1 MVVAIGLGKPGINAL
16 LVASQVVLSIVL
28 PFILFPLIYLTSSR
42 SVMQVRKPT
51 TSTRDVIDRANTSDT
66 METIVS
72 DGGGGDGAPPVD
84 SENQTEHEMVDFSNG
99 KIVMT
104 VGYSIWLLIVVAN
117 AYVIVLLAMGQ
128 GG

>member
-1 MVVAIGLGKPGINAL
+1 
-16 LVASQVVLSIVL
+16 
-28 PFILFPLIYLTSSR
+28 
-42 SVMQVRKPT
+42 MQVRKPT
-51 TSTRDVIDRANTSDT
+51 TSTRDVIDRANTSYT

>member
-42 SVMQVRKPT
+42 SVMQVRKPI